1 MEAKERLSVVSLFSG
16 IGAYE
21 KALSNLGIEY
31 DLEAYCEL
39 DPKTSRCYSL
49 IHGVDESKN
58 LVDVKKIDPSSLGD
72 FDLLV
77 YSPPCQ
83 DISTAG
89 RHAGITSETRTGL
102 MWNVVYLIQSKKPK
116 YLVMENV
123 KNLAGKY
130 KPVLDDYVQTLDG
143 IGYDCQYAVLNA
155 KDYGTPQ
162 NRQRLF
168 LVGIRSDLRRSF
180 RMPAKRPLERH
191 LKDYLTDL
199 VVETIDKDVAYT
211 IRLGGRKSKVGNK
224 HNWDGYIVNGKE
236 YYLTGKDCLL
246 LMGFSR
252 SDHEKLKSAGIPEG
266 KILKVSGNSVVVSV
280 LESLLGE
287 LLSPGR
293 LI

>member
-1 MEAKERLSVVSLFSG
+1 MERNLKVVSLFSG

-31 DLEAYCEL
+31 ELEAYCEL
-39 DPKTSRCYSL
+39 DPKTSKCYSA
-49 IHGVDESKN
+49 IHGIEESKN
-58 LVDVKKIDPSSLGD
+58 LVDVKSIEPSKLGN

-102 MWNVVYLIQSKKPK
+102 MWNVVTLIEAKRPK

-130 KPVLDDYVQTLDG
+130 SAVLDEYVKALEG
-143 IGYDCQYAVLNA
+143 LGYRCQHGVLNA

-162 NRQRLF
+162 GRQRLF
-168 LVGIRSDLRRSF
+168 LVGVRDDLGREF
-180 RMPAKRPLERH
+180 NMPAKRPLTRR
-191 LKDYLTDL
+191 LADYLTDL
-199 VVETIDKDVAYT
+199 TVETIDREVAFT
-211 IRLGGRKSKVGNK
+211 VRLGGRRSRVGNK
-224 HNWDGYIVNGKE
+224 HNWDGYMVNGRE

-246 LMGFSR
+246 LMGFSKEDYDSMR
-252 SDHEKLKSAGIPEG
+252 DSGVPDG
-266 KILKVSGNSVVVSV
+266 KIAKVAGNSVVVTV
-280 LESLLGE
+280 LEAILGE
-287 LLSPGR
+287 LLLPNP
-293 LI
+293 

>member
-1 MEAKERLSVVSLFSG
+1 MERNLKVVSLFSG

-31 DLEAYCEL
+31 ELEAYCEL
-39 DPKTSRCYSL
+39 DPKTSKCYSA
-49 IHGVDESKN
+49 IHGIKESKN
-58 LVDVKKIDPSSLGD
+58 LVDVKSIEPSKLGD

-102 MWNVVYLIQSKKPK
+102 MWNVVTLIEAKRPK

-130 KPVLDDYVQTLDG
+130 SAVLDEYVKVLEG
-143 IGYDCQYAVLNA
+143 LGYRCQHGVLNA

-162 NRQRLF
+162 GRQRLF
-168 LVGIRSDLRRSF
+168 LVGVRDDLRRKF
-180 RMPAKRPLERH
+180 NMPAKRPLTRR
-191 LKDYLTDL
+191 LADYLTDL
-199 VVETIDKDVAYT
+199 TVETIDREVAFT
-211 IRLGGRKSKVGNK
+211 VRLGGRRSRVGNK
-224 HNWDGYIVNGKE
+224 HNWDGYMVNGRE

-246 LMGFSR
+246 LMGFSKEDYDSMR
-252 SDHEKLKSAGIPEG
+252 DSGVPDG
-266 KILKVSGNSVVVSV
+266 KIAKVAGNSVVVTV
-280 LESLLGE
+280 LEAILGE
-287 LLSPGR
+287 LLLPNS
-293 LI
+293 

>member
-1 MEAKERLSVVSLFSG
+1 MSIRVVSLFSG

-21 KALSNLGIEY
+21 KALSNLGIDYE
-31 DLEAYCEL
+31 LEAYCEL

-49 IHGVDESKN
+49 IHGVNEGKN
-58 LVDVKKIDPSSLGD
+58 LKDVKNIDPSSLGD

-89 RHAGITSETRTGL
+89 RHAGITNETRTGL
-102 MWNVVYLIQSKKPK
+102 MWNVVGLVEAKRPK

-130 KPVLDDYVQTLDG
+130 KDVLNEYVATLEK
-143 IGYDCQYAVLNA
+143 IGYACKWEVLNA

-168 LVGIRSDLRRSF
+168 LVGIRSETRQEF
-180 RMPAKRPLERH
+180 NMPSRRPLKRH

-199 VVETIDKDVAYT
+199 KVDTIDKEVAYT
-211 IRLGGRKSKVGNK
+211 VRLGGRRSRVGNK
-224 HNWDGYIVNGKE
+224 HNWDGYMVNGKE

-246 LMGFSR
+246 LMGFSEEDHR
-252 SDHEKLKSAGIPEG
+252 RLSDAGVSEG
-266 KILKVSGNSVVVSV
+266 KILKVAGNSVVVGV
-280 LESLLGE
+280 LECIFGE
-287 LLSPGR
+287 LLER
-293 LI
+293 E

>member
-1 MEAKERLSVVSLFSG
+1 MEAKRLSVVSLFSG

-31 DLEAYCEL
+31 ELEAYCEL
-39 DPKTSRCYSL
+39 DPKTSRCYSI
-49 IHGVDESKN
+49 IHGVDESRN
-58 LVDVKKIDPSSLGD
+58 LKDVKKIDPSVLGD

-89 RHAGITSETRTGL
+89 RHAGITSDTRTGL
-102 MWNVVYLIQSKKPK
+102 MWNVVDLIQSKKPK

-130 KPVLDDYVQTLDG
+130 KPVLDDYVQTLGG

-199 VVETIDKDVAYT
+199 MVETIDKDVAYT

>member
-1 MEAKERLSVVSLFSG
+1 MERNLKVVSLFSG

-31 DLEAYCEL
+31 ELEAYCEL
-39 DPKTSRCYSL
+39 DPKTSKCYSA

-58 LVDVKKIDPSSLGD
+58 LVDVKSIDPTGLGD

-102 MWNVVYLIQSKKPK
+102 MWNVVKLIEAKRPK

-130 KPVLDDYVQTLDG
+130 SDILEDYVRTLEG
-143 IGYDCQYAVLNA
+143 LGYRCRHAVLNA

-162 NRQRLF
+162 GRQRLF
-168 LVGIRSDLRRSF
+168 LVGVRDDLGKEF
-180 RMPAKRPLERH
+180 NMPAKRPLTCR
-191 LKDYLTDL
+191 LADYLTDL
-199 VVETIDKDVAYT
+199 TVETIDREVAFT
-211 IRLGGRKSKVGNK
+211 VRLGGRRSRVGNK
-224 HNWDGYIVNGKE
+224 HNWDGYMVNGKE

-246 LMGFSR
+246 LMGFTQEDYDRMRDSGVP
-252 SDHEKLKSAGIPEG
+252 DG
-266 KILKVSGNSVVVSV
+266 KIAKVAGNSVVVTV
-280 LESLLGE
+280 LEAILGE
-287 LLSPGR
+287 LLLSSP
-293 LI
+293 

>member
-1 MEAKERLSVVSLFSG
+1 VLSLFSG
-16 IGAYE
+16 VGAYE

-31 DLEAYCEL
+31 QLEAYCEL

-58 LVDVKKIDPSSLGD
+58 LVDIKKIDPSSLGEI
-72 FDLLV
+72 DLLV

-102 MWNVVYLIQSKKPK
+102 MWNVVELIRAKRPK

-130 KPVLDDYVQTLDG
+130 KPVLDDYVG
-143 IGYDCQYAVLNA
+143 AVEAIGYGCRYAVLNA
-155 KDYGTPQ
+155 KDHGTPQ
-162 NRQRLF
+162 GRQRLF
-168 LVGIRSDLRRSF
+168 MVGVRSDLGTGF
-180 RMPAKRPLERH
+180 RMPPGRPLERH

-199 VVETIDKDVAYT
+199 SVDTIDKEVAYT
-211 IRLGGRKSKVGNK
+211 IRLGGRRSRVGNK
-224 HNWDGYIVNGKE
+224 HNWDGYMVNGEE

-246 LMGFSR
+246 LMGFSPE
-252 SDHEKLKSAGIPEG
+252 DYKKLRAGGIPDG
-266 KILKVSGNSVVVSV
+266 KVAKVAGNSVVVTV
-280 LESLLGE
+280 LEDIFRSLLSAS
-287 LLSPGR
+287 SPTPPASP
-293 LI
+293 

>member
-1 MEAKERLSVVSLFSG
+1 MNLRIVSLFSG

-21 KALSNLGIEY
+21 KALSNLGVKYE
-31 DLEAYCEL
+31 LEAYCEL
-39 DPKTSRCYSL
+39 DPKTSKCYSL
-49 IHGVDESKN
+49 IHDVDEQKN
-58 LVDVKKIDPSSLGD
+58 LKDVKNIDHSSLGD

-102 MWNVVYLIQSKKPK
+102 MWNVIGLVEAKRPK

-130 KPVLDDYVQTLDG
+130 RDVLDDYVTTLKNL
-143 IGYDCQYAVLNA
+143 GYDCKWEVLNA

-168 LVGIRSDLRRSF
+168 LVGIRSDARQEF
-180 RMPAKRPLERH
+180 KMPSRRPLERH

-199 VVETIDKDVAYT
+199 KVDSIDKEVAYT
-211 IRLGGRKSKVGNK
+211 VRLGGRKSKVGNK

-246 LMGFSR
+246 LMGFSP
-252 SDHEKLKSAGIPEG
+252 SDHSRLKDAGVSEG
-266 KILKVSGNSVVVSV
+266 KIAKVAGNSVVVSV
-280 LESLLGE
+280 LECIFSE
-287 LLSPGR
+287 LLVGK
-293 LI
+293 